1 MTELVIK
8 YAISTKIKLQALI
21 VAIYLMIISI
31 VIAVGEITKT
41 TPEDGI
47 YFYIGVVGFLIALSL
62 IVSATISQPKPL
74 VVLNNE
80 VLSLNFPRQKL
91 KTILSWEQVSH
102 IGIGLNYI
110 TMIID
115 EQQMTVDLD
124 TLRYHDLKTLKSNL
138 IEIAESKDIP
148 YNNI

>member
-21 VAIYLMIISI
+21 VSIYLMIISL
-31 VIAVGEITKT
+31 VIAVGEMMKT
-41 TPEDGI
+41 VPEYGV
-47 YFYIGVVGFLIALSL
+47 YFFIGVVGIVIALSL
-62 IVSATISQPKPL
+62 IVSVTLSQPKPL

-80 VLSLNFPRQKL
+80 VLSLNFPKQRL
-91 KTILSWEQVSH
+91 RHLISWDQVSH
-102 IGIGLNYI
+102 IGIGLSHMTLN
-110 TMIID
+110 ID
-115 EQQMTVDLD
+115 QQLETVNLEV
-124 TLRYHDLKTLKSNL
+124 LKYHDLKLLKSKL

>member
-21 VAIYLMIISI
+21 VSIYLMIISL
-31 VIAVGEITKT
+31 VIAVGEMMKT
-41 TPEDGI
+41 VPEYGV
-47 YFYIGVVGFLIALSL
+47 YFFIGVVGIVIALSL
-62 IVSATISQPKPL
+62 IVSVTLSQPKPL

-80 VLSLNFPRQKL
+80 VLSLNFPKQRL
-91 KTILSWEQVSH
+91 RHLISWDQVSH
-102 IGIGLNYI
+102 IGIGLSHMTLN
-110 TMIID
+110 ID
-115 EQQMTVDLD
+115 QQLETVNLEE
-124 TLRYHDLKTLKSNL
+124 LKYHDLKLLKSKL

>member
-8 YAISTKIKLQALI
+8 YAISNKIKLQALI
-21 VAIYLMIISI
+21 VSIYLMIISL
-31 VIAVGEITKT
+31 VIAVGEMSKT
-41 TPEDGI
+41 VPEYGAYFFVGI
-47 YFYIGVVGFLIALSL
+47 VGIIIALSL
-62 IVSATISQPKPL
+62 ILSVTISQPKPL

-80 VLSLNFPRQKL
+80 VLSVNFPRQKL
-91 KTILSWEQVSH
+91 RTIIGWEQVSH
-102 IGIGLNYI
+102 IGIGLSYV

-115 EQQMTVDLD
+115 EQQMTIDLD
-124 TLRYHDLKTLKSNL
+124 ILKYHDLKELKSKL